1 MTKRPSSL
9 TLKTNIRS
17 LAFAIGALAV
27 FFGSAHHAQAQTFS
41 QTVFFGDSLTDTGRF
56 TYLAKNSAAAA
67 AFASAQP
74 AFTTNPDSTWASTL
88 AQAYGQ
94 SATANNG
101 TTTTDGNNYAVGGA
115 RVAQTAIEA
124 FVINIPS
131 ATEQID
137 SYLSMPGGTAD
148 PDALYTVWVGAN
160 DLLAS
165 NSPQT
170 IIQAAIAQ
178 SAAVAKL
185 QQAGATHILVP
196 NLPDVGLTPKAI
208 NEGTSTTATQ
218 AALLY
223 NTTLYQAL
231 KAQNITVIPANT
243 FKLLQ
248 EAVTNAQAFG
258 FENVTQTAC
267 TVSSIMCDES
277 NWQATALDANNTY
290 AFADGIHPT
299 GRTHRILAQYY
310 QSIIDSPTQMGQLP
324 NYLLQNGK
332 STQTQLNRR
341 LNLLNGTGQ
350 SIWADAQIS
359 NQQTGPYSELDKPN
373 ITLGMNWAKDDSRHT
388 GAYLRYHNQDYA
400 LSETLDAD
408 VKEVGLGLYHRHD
421 LGKVRIQAGLGMDRL
436 SVDTNRQIA
445 WEGQSRSHQA
455 NATGRRVYG
464 SLQGSV
470 AIAQD
475 KLTYRP
481 YLGLNA
487 QQVKVGELLENNA
500 SSSTAMNF
508 YLDEQNSLQGELGL
522 NVDYAH
528 NARTAF
534 FAGLGYQHE
543 FKDDNQS
550 IKAALATMQ
559 QNAFSL
565 PVSVNDK
572 DNLVLNVGAKVLA
585 GANTQISAG
594 IHANHSDGDT
604 DVGGFVG
611 VQSSF

>member
-1 MTKRPSSL
+1 MT
-9 TLKTNIRS
+9 
-17 LAFAIGALAV
+17 
-27 FFGSAHHAQAQTFS
+27 
-41 QTVFFGDSLTDTGRF
+41 
-56 TYLAKNSAAAA
+56 
-67 AFASAQP
+67 
-74 AFTTNPDSTWASTL
+74 
-88 AQAYGQ
+88 
-94 SATANNG
+94 
-101 TTTTDGNNYAVGGA
+101 
-115 RVAQTAIEA
+115 
-124 FVINIPS
+124 
-131 ATEQID
+131 
-137 SYLSMPGGTAD
+137 GGTAD

-165 NSPQT
+165 DSPQT

-185 QQAGATHILVP
+185 QQAGAKHILVP
-196 NLPDVGLTPKAI
+196 NLPDVGLTPSAI
-208 NEGTSTTATQ
+208 STGTSTTATQ

-267 TVSSIMCDES
+267 TDNSIMCDES

-290 AFADGIHPT
+290 VFADGIHPT
-299 GRTHRILAQYY
+299 GRTHRILGQYY
-310 QSIIDSPTQMGQLP
+310 QSIIDSPVQIGQLP

-332 STQTQLNRR
+332 STQAQLDRR
-341 LNLLNGTGQ
+341 LNLLHGTGQ

-359 NQQTGPYSELDKPN
+359 NQQTSHHSELDKPN
-373 ITLGMNWAKDDSRHT
+373 ITLGMDWAKDDSRHT
-388 GAYLRYHNQDYA
+388 GAYLRYHNQDYT
-400 LSETLDAD
+400 LSETLGAD

-436 SVDTNRQIA
+436 SVDTDRQIA
-445 WEGQSRSHQA
+445 WEGEFRNHQA

-464 SLQGSV
+464 SLQGSI

-508 YLDEQNSLQGELGL
+508 YLDAQNSLQGELGV

-528 NARTAF
+528 NDSITI

-550 IKAALATMQ
+550 IKTALATMQ
-559 QNAFSL
+559 QNAFSM
-565 PVSVNDK
+565 PVSVNHK
-572 DNLVLNVGAKVLA
+572 DNIALNVGAKVLVSK
-585 GANTQISAG
+585 NTQLNAG
-594 IHANHSDGDT
+594 VLANHGDGDT

-611 VQSSF
+611 VQTSF